1 MKTNPYLGNKL
12 RAFTLI
18 AGALAMPAAFPVAL
32 ASLPPTVITEDSGT
46 VSGRVSAKTDTSLQ
60 VDGST
65 LLVTASTAY
74 SKEGSVISLSDINAG
89 DEVRVVTMAGAEGSV
104 LAVTV
109 EVTKA
114 AE

>member
-1 MKTNPYLGNKL
+1 MKNNPYLGNKL
-12 RAFTLI
+12 LAFTLI
-18 AGALAMPAAFPVAL
+18 AGALTMPGTFPVAL
-32 ASLPPTVITEDSGT
+32 AALPDTVVTVESGT
-46 VSGRVSAKTDTSLQ
+46 IAGRVSAKTATSLQ
-60 VDGST
+60 VEGST

-74 SKEGSVISLSDINAG
+74 SKEGSAISLSDINAG

-114 AE
+114 VE